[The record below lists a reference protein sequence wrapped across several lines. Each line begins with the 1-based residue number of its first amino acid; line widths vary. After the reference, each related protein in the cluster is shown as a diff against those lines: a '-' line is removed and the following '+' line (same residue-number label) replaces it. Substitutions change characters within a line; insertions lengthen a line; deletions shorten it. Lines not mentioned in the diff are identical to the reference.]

1 MSHLEPFQNHHYYTM
16 IIKQSDAKVLQK
28 IKMHKQNSVNSHDS
42 GSGLIIPTGAT
53 ARPFDM

>member
-1 MSHLEPFQNHHYYTM
+1 M
-16 IIKQSDAKVLQK
+16 ILQQSDAKVFQK